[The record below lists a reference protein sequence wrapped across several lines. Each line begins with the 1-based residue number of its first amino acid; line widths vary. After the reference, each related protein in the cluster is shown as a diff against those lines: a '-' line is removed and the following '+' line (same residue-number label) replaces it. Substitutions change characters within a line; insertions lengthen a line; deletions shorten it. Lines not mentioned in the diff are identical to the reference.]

1 MRKVMSLIQ
10 YAVPGVL
17 LCMLVFTGSAM
28 GAGFALIEQSASG
41 LGNAFAGG
49 SAIAEDASAVYFN
62 PAGLTRLS
70 GTQAVAGVHLVMPS
84 AKFHNEGSTHALQ
97 GLTGVSLRGDN
108 GGEGGVNGVVPNLYF
123 STKVNEKF
131 WLGLGINAPFGLST
145 DYDNNWVGRYHG
157 ITSEVMTLN
166 INPSF
171 ALKVTD
177 KLSLGAGF
185 NAQYLKAK
193 LSNAIDY
200 GTICFSL
207 AGPSVCVPQGLTPQ
221 AADGSVELKGDSW
234 GFGYN
239 MGLMYEISPAT
250 RMGIAYRSRIRHKVE
265 GDADFSKTPALI
277 AAATGG
283 WFTDTAVNASLDLPA
298 SASVSFVHQI
308 NPQWEIMA
316 DVTWT
321 QWSVFDELRFKFDN
335 GQPDGVTTEKWKDS
349 YRYAGGIT
357 YKPGNWKFRAGIAY
371 DTTTIRSAEYRTP
384 RIPDGNRLWLAG
396 GLGYKISD
404 RIQMDLGYAHLFV
417 DDPEIRKSVTT
428 AEDTLRG
435 GLRGTYDASVD
446 IISAQMRFAF

>member
-1 MRKVMSLIQ
+1 MKKVIFSVQ
-10 YAVPGVL
+10 YAVPVMLLFVL
-17 LCMLVFTGSAM
+17 VLAGSAM
-28 GAGFALIEQSASG
+28 GAGFALIEQSVSG

-49 SAIAEDASAVYFN
+49 SAGAEDASTIFFN

-70 GTQAVAGVHLVMPS
+70 GTQTVGGAHLVMPS
-84 AKFHNEGSTHALQ
+84 AKFQNEGSTHALQ
-97 GLTGVSLRGDN
+97 GITGVPLRGDN

-123 STKVNEKF
+123 STKVNNKL

-145 DYDNNWVGRYHG
+145 DYDNNWVGRYHA

-171 ALKVTD
+171 ALKVSD
-177 KLSLGAGF
+177 RLSVGAGF

-200 GTICFSL
+200 GTLCFSL
-207 AGPSVCVPQGLTPQ
+207 AGPSVCAPQGLMPQ
-221 AADGSVELKGDSW
+221 AADGTVELKGDSW

-239 MGLMYEISPAT
+239 LGLLYEFSPAT
-250 RMGIAYRSRIRHKVE
+250 RMGIAYRSHVHHKVE
-265 GDADFSKTPALI
+265 GDADFSNTPAFI
-277 AAATGG
+277 VGATRG
-283 WFTDTAVNASLDLPA
+283 WFTDTDVNASVDLPA
-298 SASVSFVHQI
+298 SASISLVHQI

-321 QWSVFDELRFKFDN
+321 QWSIFDELRFKFES
-335 GQPDGVTTEKWKDS
+335 GQPDGVTTEKWRDN
-349 YRYAGGIT
+349 YRYSGGIT

-371 DTTTIRSAEYRTP
+371 DTTPVRGAEYRTP

-404 RIQMDLGYAHLFV
+404 RIQVDLGYAHLFV

-446 IISAQMRFAF
+446 IISAQLRFAF